1 MFRAL
6 SKKILSIF
14 GMANRDVIY
23 DYNPCGISTTKR
35 ALLYFKTDWYSFNG
49 NIDAPSGST
58 NFESYRTAIALNKLG
73 YLVTVVNRNI
83 KIKLKGKFDLYYG
96 LAVGGSGKYFDYYY
110 RMTQNAPIKIALSTG
125 ASQHIT
131 IKNYQARVKSF
142 EKRNNFNI
150 GKSIQRFGN
159 VSFNNLMNEFE
170 AIFYHGNDFTLS
182 SYSQVNTKKYQIPSP
197 INDSIIPTFKEI
209 QDDHT
214 RIKKFFFYSGSGLL
228 HKGLD
233 LIIEAFADLS
243 DFELYIAVLTPESWF
258 LKYYRDI
265 LSKSSNIKWLDS
277 MKSDSEKMRK
287 IAMKCGFVISASC
300 SDADP
305 VSVIECMRY
314 GMIPVVTKE
323 TDISIKNKLAIKKPT
338 VESVKKSII
347 LSSNLKSSE
356 VKKLSIESYVA
367 SLRNYSDCYGRVLEE
382 SLIKVIN
389 NKL

>member
-1 MFRAL
+1 M
-6 SKKILSIF
+6 
-14 GMANRDVIY
+14 
-23 DYNPCGISTTKR
+23 
-35 ALLYFKTDWYSFNG
+35 
-49 NIDAPSGST
+49 
-58 NFESYRTAIALNKLG
+58 
-73 YLVTVVNRNI
+73 
-83 KIKLKGKFDLYYG
+83 
-96 LAVGGSGKYFDYYY
+96 GGSGKYFDYYY
-110 RMTQNAPIKIALSTG
+110 RMTQYAPIKIALSTG